1 MIRFQQ
7 NSTVTTSNSKHFAGS
22 FEQVL
27 ILLSKQR
34 TLKIRMRSAY
44 KFFIKFVRTFILKKD
59 HNYMKRAL
67 DEKSSNLN
75 EVLNAIRKEFN
86 EEIEKQNYENQ
97 KERDKLRLEIKELER
112 FVVTAKQ
119 CGLIEVSINSEQ

>member
-1 MIRFQQ
+1 
-7 NSTVTTSNSKHFAGS
+7 
-22 FEQVL
+22 
-27 ILLSKQR
+27 
-34 TLKIRMRSAY
+34 
-44 KFFIKFVRTFILKKD
+44 
-59 HNYMKRAL
+59 MKRAL

-86 EEIEKQNYENQ
+86 EEIEKLNYENQ
-97 KERDKLRLEIKELER
+97 KERDKLRLEIKELEK